1 MANAYFKLIPIII
14 DTKYQGK
21 LLNRTILKELKRG
34 TLLVF
39 RKDVLTYYKL
49 YNYTDGS
56 ETFGLLPLNSPY
68 SDSIWDSVCWADLY
82 RVGTSEDLLTFKIK
96 EVL

>member
-34 TLLVF
+34 TLLV
-39 RKDVLTYYKL
+39 RKEML
-49 YNYTDGS
+49 
-56 ETFGLLPLNSPY
+56 
-68 SDSIWDSVCWADLY
+68 
-82 RVGTSEDLLTFKIK
+82 
-96 EVL
+96 